1 MNDLAGLVKDTSVL
15 TLRNRV
21 SLSALTTIGS
31 LKAGS
36 VKDRARD
43 TLRAVVQGV
52 APTRAGAPP
61 MPDGVPMRDGAYRG
75 GIPHTRGPA
84 SKADQEM
91 LRIMPRGAERC

>member
-1 MNDLAGLVKDTSVL
+1 MNDLAGLLKDTSVL

-21 SLSALTTIGS
+21 SLTALTTIGA

-36 VKDRARD
+36 VKERARD

-52 APTRAGAPP
+52 APTRAGTPA
-61 MPDGVPMRDGAYRG
+61 MPDGAPIRDGAYRA
-75 GIPHTRGPA
+75 GIAHARGPA

-91 LRIMPRGAERC
+91 LRIMPRGVERC